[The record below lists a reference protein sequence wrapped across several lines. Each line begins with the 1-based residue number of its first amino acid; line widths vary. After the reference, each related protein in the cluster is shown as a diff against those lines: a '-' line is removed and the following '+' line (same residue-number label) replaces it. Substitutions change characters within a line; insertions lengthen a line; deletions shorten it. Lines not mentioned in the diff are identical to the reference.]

1 MRDTP
6 QSKQEEH
13 ERIFSRL
20 LHMLPEPTPLS
31 EVIDDVRANL
41 TMCPNAMVGEVGLDR
56 IFRVPFDYFAEQR
69 ELTPFTIPFEHQVAV
84 LETQFDLA
92 VELKRNVSVHSV
104 KAQCHDSSSLLS
116 CLLSRLVSDLP
127 CVQSGSRSPLYTC
140 APVHG
145 PLDSSSLSP
154 RTYPLYI
161 CLPPF
166 RRCPRSVCA
175 SEARS

>member
-31 EVIDDVRANL
+31 EVVDDVRANL
-41 TMCPNAMVGEVGLDR
+41 TMSPNAMVGEVGLDR

-104 KAQCHDSSSLLS
+104 KAQQATLDLLKKLAKRHEERWYRISVDMHS
-116 CLLSRLVSDLP
+116 CGFSPETWRDTEVYTYIAISR
-127 CVQSGSRSPLYTC
+127 
-140 APVHG
+140 
-145 PLDSSSLSP
+145 
-154 RTYPLYI
+154 
-161 CLPPF
+161 
-166 RRCPRSVCA
+166 
-175 SEARS
+175 